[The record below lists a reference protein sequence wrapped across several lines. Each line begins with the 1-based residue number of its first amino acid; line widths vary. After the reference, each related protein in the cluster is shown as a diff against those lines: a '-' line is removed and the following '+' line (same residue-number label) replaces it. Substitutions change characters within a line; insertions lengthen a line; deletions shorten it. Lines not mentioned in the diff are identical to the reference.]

1 MTYESKVYWDEHAAG
16 NFDIAFDGWTGSYPD
31 PNTNLS
37 IFSESRMEKE
47 CRWRSD
53 VAAQYNDM
61 LEEAATLVDNNA
73 RMELFVEMEKMLIDE
88 MPVMPIYYRNTMALV
103 KPYIQGFACDISGHP
118 LFRNVSIV
126 QE

>member
-1 MTYESKVYWDEHAAG
+1 MASD
-16 NFDIAFDGWTGSYPD
+16 
-31 PNTNLS
+31 L
-37 IFSESRMEKE
+37 EKE

-73 RMELFVEMEKMLIDE
+73 RMELFVEMEKMLTDE